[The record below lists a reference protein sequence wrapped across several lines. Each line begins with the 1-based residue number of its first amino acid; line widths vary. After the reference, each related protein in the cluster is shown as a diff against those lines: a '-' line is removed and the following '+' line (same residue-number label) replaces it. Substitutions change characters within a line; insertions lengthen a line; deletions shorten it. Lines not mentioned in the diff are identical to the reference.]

1 MSDKIYYVN
10 SLLTRGAFPESRG
23 ADRESPPSPA
33 RRPRPA
39 EMHRGNGTIR
49 GLVSGAIWRD
59 TGELGVE
66 FPTAE
71 LFEQGFEAADDLVA

>member
-1 MSDKIYYVN
+1 
-10 SLLTRGAFPESRG
+10 
-23 ADRESPPSPA
+23 
-33 RRPRPA
+33 
-39 EMHRGNGTIR
+39 MHRGNGTIR